1 MEYMDLGKFVLTVV
15 SVAVAA
21 LMGFNMLVLN
31 PIRAR
36 LDKIES
42 KADDQA
48 RAISLLQVELGKLS
62 ITIQN
67 LTDAVHNLS
76 AKLEKR

>member
-31 PIRAR
+31 PIRSR